1 MLRALSTPRE
11 RPAARSAV
19 INIRVRSADRAVID
33 QAAASLGKSR
43 SDFMLDAARRA
54 AEEALLDRTL
64 LRVDRPT
71 YNRFLAMLDAT
82 PQANSRLRELMRL
95 KAPWK

>member
-1 MLRALSTPRE
+1 MPRTASLSRE

-71 YNRFLAMLDAT
+71 YNRFLAMLDA
-82 PQANSRLRELMRL
+82 PPKANPRLRELLRL
-95 KAPWK
+95 KAPWG

>member
-1 MLRALSTPRE
+1 MPRAATLSRE
-11 RPAARSAV
+11 RPAVRSAV
-19 INIRVRSADRAVID
+19 INIRVRSDDRAVID

-43 SDFMLDAARRA
+43 SDFMLEAARRA

-71 YNRFLAMLDAT
+71 YNRFLAMLDA
-82 PQANSRLRELMRL
+82 PPLANPKLRELMRL
-95 KAPWK
+95 KAPWG